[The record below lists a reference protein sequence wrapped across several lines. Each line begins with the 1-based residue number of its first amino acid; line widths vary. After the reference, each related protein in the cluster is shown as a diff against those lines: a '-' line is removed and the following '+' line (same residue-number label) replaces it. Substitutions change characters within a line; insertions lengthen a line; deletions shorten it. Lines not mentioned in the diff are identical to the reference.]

1 MPDARGRILDR
12 IVQRRERPGALAGHD
27 LNAAPVQLSTAP
39 AGDSAHH
46 QAMSNNILRARLV
59 LCWCMFVMTIG
70 AWSVVTGS
78 ELTLLNAARLCGVCV
93 LPPLAILLSWRRRVP
108 VVIGI
113 TSFLVASL
121 SLEAQSSSGYRQFE
135 LGASVASI
143 STLAGGGQAEPQTLH
158 SRPAVIQEL
167 RWRRPYSAPADT
179 VQQIVFSFYDDQLS
193 KMVVDYDRD
202 RTLGLTDAD
211 LIDALSVPY
220 GPPSKA
226 ASADRSA
233 MAPELERDSATV
245 VARWIDADRSIVLY
259 RSAYSVGFRLIVASP
274 RLEGLA
280 RTAAVEAVRL
290 DARDAPQRE
299 IARQKKDADDVR
311 TLQEK
316 ARLVNKPVFRP

>member
-1 MPDARGRILDR
+1 
-12 IVQRRERPGALAGHD
+12 
-27 LNAAPVQLSTAP
+27 
-39 AGDSAHH
+39 
-46 QAMSNNILRARLV
+46 MSNNILRARLV
-59 LCWCMFVMTIG
+59 LCWCMFVLTIG

-78 ELTLLNAARLCGVCV
+78 ELTLPNAALLFSVCV
-93 LPPLAILLSWRRRVP
+93 LPPLAMLLGWHRRRP
-108 VVIGI
+108 VAIGI
-113 TSFLVASL
+113 AAFAFLVASL
-121 SLEAQSSSGYRQFE
+121 SLEAQSSPGYRQFE
-135 LGASVASI
+135 LGASLASI
-143 STLAGGGQAEPQTLH
+143 STLAGSGLAEPQTLH

-193 KMVVDYDRD
+193 KMMVDYDRD
-202 RTLGLTDAD
+202 RTAGLTDAD
-211 LIDALSVPY
+211 LIEALSVPY
-220 GPPSKA
+220 GPPSKT
-226 ASADRSA
+226 ASADRA
-233 MAPELERDSATV
+233 AIAPELERDSATV
-245 VARWIDADRSIVLY
+245 VARWIEADRSIVLY
-259 RSAYSVGFRLIVASP
+259 RSAYSVGFRLIVASA